1 MSGSGSRYNAAMSIP
16 YGPILIVEDVPNVL
30 ELLEVTLKFK
40 GYPVV
45 TAMNGQEALDV
56 IQREHPAMII
66 SDILMPRMDG
76 FTLAHNLRKD
86 PRSSQIPLI
95 FLSATYLNSDDKAF
109 AMSLGAARFL
119 EKPIDTEEF
128 LLTIAEVL
136 TMDYDQHVQPMD
148 EEEFYTRYRERLE
161 SKLKHKNTQIARTER
176 LLQTLP
182 DDQKPAFQT
191 LLAQVISDRDE
202 IQSELD
208 ELHKILSQI
217 KDETQAIY

>member
-1 MSGSGSRYNAAMSIP
+1 MNIP

-30 ELLEVTLKFK
+30 ELLEVTLRFK

-45 TAMNGQEALDV
+45 TAENGQEALDM
-56 IQREHPAMII
+56 IRRERPAMII

-86 PRSSQIPLI
+86 PRTKQIPLI
-95 FLSATYLNSDDKAF
+95 FITATYLSAEDKAF
-109 AMSLGAARFL
+109 AIQLGASRFL

-136 TMDYDQHVQPMD
+136 TMGMVESVKPIED
-148 EEEFYTRYRERLE
+148 EEFYTRYRDRLE
-161 SKLKHKNTQIARTER
+161 SKLRHKNTQIARTER

-182 DDQKPAFQT
+182 ENQRPAFEA

-202 IQSELD
+202 IQD
-208 ELHKILSQI
+208 ELNQLHDILEQF
-217 KDETQAIY
+217 KVAGG

>member
-1 MSGSGSRYNAAMSIP
+1 MNIP

-45 TAMNGQEALDV
+45 TAANGQEALEV
-56 IQREHPAMII
+56 IQRQHPAMII
-66 SDILMPRMDG
+66 TDILMPRMDG
-76 FTLAHNLRKD
+76 FTLAHTLRKD
-86 PRSSQIPLI
+86 PRTCQIPLI
-95 FLSATYLNSDDKAF
+95 FLSATYLNSEDKAF

-136 TMDYDQHVQPMD
+136 TMGIATPPGPMG

-161 SKLKHKNTQIARTER
+161 SKLRHKNTQIARTER

-182 DDQKPAFQT
+182 ADQKPAFET
-191 LLAQVISDRDE
+191 LLAQVVSDRAE

-208 ELHKILSQI
+208 ELYHILNQF
-217 KDETQAIY
+217 KTADQPTVQ

>member
-1 MSGSGSRYNAAMSIP
+1 MSIP

-45 TAMNGQEALDV
+45 TAQNGQEAMEV

-76 FTLAHNLRKD
+76 FTLAHNLHKD
-86 PRSSQIPLI
+86 PHTNKIPLI
-95 FLSATYLNSDDKAF
+95 FLSATYLTSEDKAF

-119 EKPIDTEEF
+119 EKPIDTEDF

-136 TMDYDQHVQPMD
+136 TQGMDSVPLPMSERD
-148 EEEFYTRYRERLE
+148 FYQGYKSRLE
-161 SKLKHKNTQIARTER
+161 SKLRHKNTQISRTER
-176 LLQTLP
+176 LLLTLP
-182 DDQKPAFQT
+182 EDQKPAFDA
-191 LLAQVISDRDE
+191 LLQQAVSDRDQ

-208 ELHKILSQI
+208 QLYQLLSEQ
-217 KDETQAIY
+217 KPEQAVP